1 MINAG
6 MKLLLRRILA
16 LLVCLAVLSPALAT
30 SSCNTDCHMTD
41 VQMDMTAS
49 DMMPTDWSSI
59 AGGCSIESASGP
71 SQHCDDPMGQC
82 SYFGPTPQLF
92 QSNTIFH
99 DTNASE
105 VDRQTPIRIQSSLF
119 KPPRMTNF
127 KHATVS

>member
-16 LLVCLAVLSPALAT
+16 LLVCFAVLSPALAT

-41 VQMDMTAS
+41 GQMEMTAS
-49 DMMPTDWSSI
+49 DMMAVDWSS
-59 AGGCSIESASGP
+59 SASGCDFASGNSQ

-82 SYFGPTPQLF
+82 SFFGPTPQPF
-92 QSNTIFH
+92 QSRPISHETK
-99 DTNASE
+99 ASD
-105 VDRQTPIRIQSSLF
+105 VDRQAPVRIQSSLF
-119 KPPRMTNF
+119 KPPRMTTF